1 MYKKLQR
8 SFKATIVTGDVSKK
22 KVISEMER
30 IYVQT
35 KIEAMVRFMTNRF
48 LQFGYISDTI
58 WSFWD
63 MYLQRYT
70 LFTEMKA
77 GRLRFFCTGKHVK
90 THLVERVNK
99 RDFLYICI
107 WEFFVFSRGKR
118 GNKKFATMSR
128 NCWSV
133 GMSEMTLML
142 WPSLVVFW
150 RLDCNLSADEKEYN
164 FKVIKRRGEDTFS

>member
-1 MYKKLQR
+1 
-8 SFKATIVTGDVSKK
+8 
-22 KVISEMER
+22 MER

-35 KIEAMVRFMTNRF
+35 KIEAMVFDSWQIAFYNLDTF
-48 LQFGYISDTI
+48 LIQFGAFKICI
-58 WSFWD
+58 CK
-63 MYLQRYT
+63 YT

-142 WPSLVVFW
+142 WPSLFVFW
-150 RLDCNLSADEKEYN
+150 RLDCNLSDEKEYN
-164 FKVIKRRGEDTFS
+164 FKVIKRREDIFVVSSFQ

>member
-8 SFKATIVTGDVSKK
+8 SFKATIVTVDVSKK
-22 KVISEMER
+22 KS
-30 IYVQT
+30 YP
-35 KIEAMVRFMTNRF
+35 KWKGFMFRQKLRRWFDSWQIAFCNLDTF
-48 LQFGYISDTI
+48 LIQFGVKSEICITHFSLKWKQVD
-58 WSFWD
+58 F
-63 MYLQRYT
+63 
-70 LFTEMKA
+70 A
-77 GRLRFFCTGKHVK
+77 FFCTGKHVK

-142 WPSLVVFW
+142 WPSLFVFW
-150 RLDCNLSADEKEYN
+150 RLDCNLSDEKEYN
-164 FKVIKRRGEDTFS
+164 FKVIKRREDTFS

>member
-1 MYKKLQR
+1 
-8 SFKATIVTGDVSKK
+8 
-22 KVISEMER
+22 MER

-35 KIEAMVRFMTNRF
+35 KIEAMVFDSWQIAFCNLDTF
-48 LQFGYISDTI
+48 LIQFGAFKICI
-58 WSFWD
+58 CK
-63 MYLQRYT
+63 YT

-142 WPSLVVFW
+142 WPSLFVFW
-150 RLDCNLSADEKEYN
+150 RLDCNLSDEKEYN

>member
-35 KIEAMVRFMTNRF
+35 KIEAMVFDSWQIAFYNLDTF
-48 LQFGYISDTI
+48 LIQFGAFEICI
-58 WSFWD
+58 CK
-63 MYLQRYT
+63 YT

-107 WEFFVFSRGKR
+107 
-118 GNKKFATMSR
+118 
-128 NCWSV
+128 
-133 GMSEMTLML
+133 
-142 WPSLVVFW
+142 
-150 RLDCNLSADEKEYN
+150 
-164 FKVIKRRGEDTFS
+164 

>member
-1 MYKKLQR
+1 MWAKKSHIRNGKDLC
-8 SFKATIVTGDVSKK
+8 SDKNWGDGSIHDK
-22 KVISEMER
+22 SL
-30 IYVQT
+30 
-35 KIEAMVRFMTNRF
+35 F
-48 LQFGYISDTI
+48 TI
-58 WSFWD
+58 WIHFW
-63 MYLQRYT
+63 YNLELLRYVSANT
-70 LFTEMKA
+70 HFSLKWKQVDFA
-77 GRLRFFCTGKHVK
+77 FFCTGKHVK

-142 WPSLVVFW
+142 WPSLFVFW
-150 RLDCNLSADEKEYN
+150 RLDCNLSDEKEYN
-164 FKVIKRRGEDTFS
+164 FKVIKRREDTFS

>member
-1 MYKKLQR
+1 MWAKKSHIRNGKDLC
-8 SFKATIVTGDVSKK
+8 SDKNWGDGSIHDK
-22 KVISEMER
+22 SL
-30 IYVQT
+30 
-35 KIEAMVRFMTNRF
+35 F
-48 LQFGYISDTI
+48 TI
-58 WSFWD
+58 WIHFW
-63 MYLQRYT
+63 YNLELLRYVSANT
-70 LFTEMKA
+70 QFSLKWKQVDFA
-77 GRLRFFCTGKHVK
+77 FFCTGKHVK

-142 WPSLVVFW
+142 WPSIPKALET
-150 RLDCNLSADEKEYN
+150 L
-164 FKVIKRRGEDTFS
+164 

>member
-22 KVISEMER
+22 KS
-30 IYVQT
+30 YP
-35 KIEAMVRFMTNRF
+35 KWKGFMFRQKLRRWFDSWQIAFCNLDTF
-48 LQFGYISDTI
+48 LIQFGAFEICI
-58 WSFWD
+58 CK
-63 MYLQRYT
+63 YT

-142 WPSLVVFW
+142 WPSLFVFW
-150 RLDCNLSADEKEYN
+150 RLDCNLSDEKEYN